1 MELQK
6 AVERIERMERLFD
19 SLCAAAM
26 AGPEATR
33 AESFQR
39 DLAQLLRY
47 YEGGQWLRDYT
58 LDEQDLLPRDL
69 KRGVL
74 SQDGVYDLLDEIR
87 EQTEK
92 DQKQTVSRRFGVD
105 TVCSYVMMLYSGST
119 WIMMC
124 LMLGYFCST
133 ASWTC

>member
-19 SLCAAAM
+19 SLCAAAT

-92 DQKQTVSRRFGVD
+92 D
-105 TVCSYVMMLYSGST
+105 
-119 WIMMC
+119 
-124 LMLGYFCST
+124 
-133 ASWTC
+133 